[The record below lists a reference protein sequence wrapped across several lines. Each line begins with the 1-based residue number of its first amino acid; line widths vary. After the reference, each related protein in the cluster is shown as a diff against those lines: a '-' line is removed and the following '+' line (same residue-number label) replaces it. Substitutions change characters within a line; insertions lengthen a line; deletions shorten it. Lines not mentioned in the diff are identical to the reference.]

1 MPQSLK
7 ADQLGLVSDA
17 AASRGTAGL
26 TVTLVAALGL
36 FLIFGAGFV
45 QPDALHNASHDARHA
60 FALPCY

>member
-45 QPDALHNASHDARHA
+45 QHDARHA